1 MEQQIY
7 EDHCEDN
14 DAYLVRLGKENYFKF
29 IQAILH
35 LHTIDTLSSTLSHLR
50 EYWTVLAQIVLYVT
64 LFMHFSHISRNYA
77 NFGLSAERGQLKF
90 KLIHIVITIGSTLIF
105 NISNNPA

>member
-50 EYWTVLAQIVLYVT
+50 EY
-64 LFMHFSHISRNYA
+64 
-77 NFGLSAERGQLKF
+77 
-90 KLIHIVITIGSTLIF
+90 
-105 NISNNPA
+105 